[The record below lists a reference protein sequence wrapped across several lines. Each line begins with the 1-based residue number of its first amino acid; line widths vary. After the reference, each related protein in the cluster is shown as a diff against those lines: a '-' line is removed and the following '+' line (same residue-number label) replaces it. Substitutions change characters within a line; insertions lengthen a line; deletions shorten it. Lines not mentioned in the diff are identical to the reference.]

1 MQYQYPNQ
9 ISIVALDDSRHFEEK
24 LTRPFNNISLLP
36 VLLGDQVFREP
47 YHTSRLAE
55 HGAIYHG
62 EGHQAQRETPKAEI
76 KIGENISG
84 QKSESKRPQ
93 QEGEKQESR
102 SNA

>member
-62 EGHQAQRETPKAEI
+62 KEQAQRETPKAEI